1 MQDVV
6 TRTGVTTFLSGH
18 AILHRVAVRSAIPD
32 FPGTGH
38 RFPSTRYQGSK
49 QKLVGWI
56 WDSIK
61 DLPFDSLLDAFSG
74 TASVSYHAKQH
85 GKSVV
90 SNDILKFNHQIALS
104 LIQNDS
110 VTLSDKDILK
120 VLTRDPSVEY
130 PTFVQDTF
138 RDIYYTDEENAFL
151 DMAITNISHLDDD
164 IKRALAYSALGQACL
179 VKRPF
184 NLFHRKNLYIRL
196 AEVERSFGNKATW
209 DGDFA
214 EYFCRFAEEFNRA
227 VFANGRENRALN
239 TDAFDL
245 TESTDLVYIDTPYV
259 SEGGVGVDYSQFYHF
274 LEGMVD
280 YENWG
285 SRIDMG
291 SKHRRLVVERS
302 PWTDRKE
309 IVGAFDRLIRKFDDR
324 TIVISYRSPGIPTEE
339 FICEIVGQYCGVVK
353 VVRKE
358 YKYVLSKR
366 EEQKNGELLIIGHS

>member
-1 MQDVV
+1 MQHFVNRIEV
-6 TRTGVTTFLSGH
+6 TIFLSDH
-18 AILHRVAVRSAIPD
+18 AITHRVAVRSAIPD
-32 FPGTGH
+32 FAGMGL

-61 DLPFDSLLDAFSG
+61 DLPFDSVLDAFSG
-74 TASVSYHAKQH
+74 TASVSYHAKLH

-90 SNDILKFNHQIALS
+90 SNDILRFNHQIALS

-110 VTLSDKDILK
+110 VTLSDEDILQ
-120 VLTRDPSVEY
+120 VLTKDPSVEY

-151 DMAITNISHLDDD
+151 DMAITNISRLDDYM
-164 IKRALAYSALGQACL
+164 KRALAYSALGQACL

-214 EYFCRFAEEFNRA
+214 EYFRRFAQEFNHA
-227 VFANGRENRALN
+227 VFANGRENKALN
-239 TDAFDL
+239 ADAFDL
-245 TESTDLVYIDTPYV
+245 AESTDLVYIDTPYV
-259 SEGGVGVDYSQFYHF
+259 SEAGVGVDYSQFYHF

-280 YENWG
+280 YDNWR
-285 SRIDMG
+285 SRIDVR

-302 PWTDRKE
+302 PWTDREE

-324 TIVISYRSPGIPTEE
+324 TIVISYRSPGIPTEKC
-339 FICEIVGQYCGVVK
+339 ISEIVGQYCDVVK

-366 EEQKNGELLIIGHS
+366 EERKNGELLIIGHS